1 MVFWSR
7 SRFFFLKN
15 ESEIIY
21 RISVIIVNSDKE
33 DISAYGEHPLFLSY
47 RLSIIAFNINHCKE
61 TFWITFAPLLSGL
74 WLQRDSELTILHFLS
89 ESGRSLFSKKYS
101 VGSLDVPL
109 GRHTWLS
116 SARSWCDW
124 ILQSKSIW
132 KSFLVIK
139 ITFRDRWWFYHLK
152 FYIFCIDVTDSR
164 PRIKHKSE
172 NRRQIW
178 FPIYEDVLISRKLLI
193 PSWSRIFET
202 QWTIKKSTP
211 DLRS

>member
-15 ESEIIY
+15 ESQSEIIY

-33 DISAYGEHPLFLSY
+33 EISAYGEHPLFLSY

-101 VGSLDVPL
+101 VGSLDITL
-109 GRHTWLS
+109 GPHSNGSRAPHEWSS
-116 SARSWCDW
+116 SARSSYNWVRY
-124 ILQSKSIW
+124 LSNH
-132 KSFLVIK
+132 
-139 ITFRDRWWFYHLK
+139 R
-152 FYIFCIDVTDSR
+152 
-164 PRIKHKSE
+164 
-172 NRRQIW
+172 
-178 FPIYEDVLISRKLLI
+178 
-193 PSWSRIFET
+193 
-202 QWTIKKSTP
+202 
-211 DLRS
+211 